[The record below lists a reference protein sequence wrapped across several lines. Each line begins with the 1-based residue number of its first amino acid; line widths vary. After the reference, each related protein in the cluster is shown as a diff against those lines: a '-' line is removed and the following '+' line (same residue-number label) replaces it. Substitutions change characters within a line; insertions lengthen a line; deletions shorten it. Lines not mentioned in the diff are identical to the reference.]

1 VFSGSFTPYKAT
13 GFIGLAFIILAMFV
27 FLLAL
32 IADMLLRMRILQDR
46 QLYEFKKNLYEN

>member
-1 VFSGSFTPYKAT
+1 MKKLTLL
-13 GFIGLAFIILAMFV
+13 FIGLAFIILAMFV

-46 QLYEFKKNLYEN
+46 QLYELKKNLYEK